1 MENLR
6 VRIGLAALLLML
18 TSVTTHAD
26 ERANAENILHTL
38 DYLSVDYA
46 GAVANG
52 QVINAREYAEQ
63 WEFTQRVAKQVA
75 LIAPR
80 PEQAALREKAQTLVS
95 AVQAYNAADTVAKL
109 SNELAVGL
117 IEEFAIPI
125 APRTL
130 PDLAGAP
137 ALYVE
142 YCAQCHGASGA
153 GDGPQAAHLTPPPA
167 NLRDAARQQQHSL
180 YSLYSTL
187 TRGVDGTGMVA
198 FTQLTD
204 AQRWALAFYISHF
217 SMSPEQ
223 VQRGEQV
230 MESATLNKLIADMA
244 GITGTTPAALRAAQG
259 DDGVALLAYLRT
271 HPEALMRNVSSA
283 LDVSLTKLR
292 ASAAESRAGRKTQ
305 AYDAA
310 VASYLQGYELVETQL
325 RLVAPE
331 LAEQIEEKMAEY
343 REYLGG
349 ERPVYDQV
357 DARAQE
363 LEALLEKASAQLGSG
378 SMTPLMGAFSAF
390 ILLLREG
397 VEAILVLSAIM
408 AFLVKTERR
417 ESLRY
422 VHAGWISAL
431 ALGVVTWIVATQLF
445 TVSGANREFTEGM
458 TALLAA
464 VMLVYMGYWLH
475 SNANIQRWKEFIHS
489 KLQGKSLWTLVFM
502 SFLAVYREVF
512 ETILFF
518 ETLWLQMP
526 EQHRELLYGIAAAVL
541 LLATIAWGMFRF
553 SLRLPLRQF
562 FNVNAVLLF
571 ILAVIFTG
579 KGIAALQEAGTF
591 RIHPV
596 SFPRIDVLGVFPNL
610 EVLGAQAVLLLL
622 AGLWLASDRIK
633 ANKPKA

>member
-1 MENLR
+1 MEILHT
-6 VRIGLAALLLML
+6 RIWFALML
-18 TSVTTHAD
+18 MLSSVAAHAD
-26 ERANAENILHTL
+26 EHANAENILHTL
-38 DYLSVDYA
+38 DYLAVDYA

-52 QVINAREYAEQ
+52 QVINAKEYAEQ
-63 WEFTQRVAKQVA
+63 WEFTQRVAQQ
-75 LIAPR
+75 IAQLATR
-80 PEQAALREKAQTLVS
+80 PEQAALRDQAQTLVS
-95 AVQAYNAADTVAKL
+95 AVQAHHPADSVAKL
-109 SNELAVGL
+109 SNELAASL
-117 IEEFAIPI
+117 IEEFAIVV

-142 YCAQCHGASGA
+142 NCYQCHGTSGA
-153 GDGPQAAHLTPPPA
+153 GDGEQAARLTPPPA
-167 NLRDAARQQQHSL
+167 NLRDAARQQQRSV
-180 YSLYSTL
+180 YSLYSTI

-198 FTQLTD
+198 FSQLTD
-204 AQRWALAFYISHF
+204 ARRWALAFYVSGF
-217 SMSPEQ
+217 SATPELLR
-223 VQRGEQV
+223 RGGQV
-230 MESATLNKLIADMA
+230 MESGTLNKVITDIA
-244 GITGTTPAALRAAQG
+244 GITGATPAALRAAQG
-259 DDGVALLAYLRT
+259 DDGVALLTYLRA
-271 HPEALMRNVSSA
+271 HPEVLLRNVSSA

-292 ASAAESRAGRKTQ
+292 ASVAEARAGRKTQ

-325 RLVAPE
+325 RLAAPE

-349 ERPVYDQV
+349 ERPVFDQV
-357 DARAQE
+357 SARAQE
-363 LEALLEKASAQLGSG
+363 LETLLEQASTQLGSG
-378 SMTPLMGAFSAF
+378 AMTPLMGAFSAF

-431 ALGVVTWIVATQLF
+431 ALGVVTWILASQLF

-464 VMLVYMGYWLH
+464 AMLVYMGYWLH

-526 EQHRELLYGIAAAVL
+526 EQHRELLYGIAAAAL
-541 LLATIAWGMFRF
+541 LLAAIAWGMFRF

-571 ILAVIFTG
+571 VLAVIFTG

-591 RIHPV
+591 HIHPV

-610 EVLGAQAVLLLL
+610 EVLGAQAILLLL
-622 AGLWLASDRIK
+622 AGLWLAADRIK